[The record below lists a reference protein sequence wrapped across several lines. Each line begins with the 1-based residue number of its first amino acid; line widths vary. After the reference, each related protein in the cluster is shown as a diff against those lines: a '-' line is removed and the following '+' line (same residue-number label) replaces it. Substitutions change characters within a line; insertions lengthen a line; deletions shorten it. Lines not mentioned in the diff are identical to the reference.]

1 MNCLHKESTGLD
13 KFTVEFYQA
22 SQTISLNI
30 KGRNTNLFIKGSS
43 ITMMPKPGRA
53 QQQRNYNT
61 ISLMKIEKKNQ
72 YYTLKASQ
80 HIKNTTNYNQVNFIL
95 CI

>member
-1 MNCLHKESTGLD
+1 VKKGNIFKLEMNCLHKESTGLD

-53 QQQRNYNT
+53 QQQRK
-61 ISLMKIEKKNQ
+61 L
-72 YYTLKASQ
+72 
-80 HIKNTTNYNQVNFIL
+80 
-95 CI
+95 